1 MLTRTNH
8 VIRTSQL
15 LRASVLLHPHVR
27 FTTTAHR
34 NMGKNN
40 KKKSNITPA
49 ETYLRLPPLAD
60 ASLADQPI
68 IDTHTHLVSTFST
81 YRSKYKDGTLY
92 TIHDFVREMYR
103 DRNVKAIVDVWCEAP
118 VLMAWR
124 ELADSALT
132 VEDREQ
138 KWGGVDYWFVMGE
151 LSDCALSSIPSL
163 RDDTDRRSPVCIGSD
178 VSYGSELIILPGTM
192 RSHTMMQLR
201 LPCMLLRFLMVTM
214 IQFESFFSLEAM
226 AHPRCVGWGEMG
238 LDYHYDNSPRAIQQ
252 EVFIRQLNHAVRLGK
267 PLTIHTREAEA
278 DTERIL
284 MEHVP
289 ADHKVLP
296 VIALVTDSRG

>member
-1 MLTRTNH
+1 
-8 VIRTSQL
+8 
-15 LRASVLLHPHVR
+15 
-27 FTTTAHR
+27 
-34 NMGKNN
+34 MGKNN
-40 KKKSNITPA
+40 KKKSNIIPA

-81 YRSKYKDGTLY
+81 YRSKYKNGTLY
-92 TIHDFVREMYR
+92 TIYDFVREMYR

-118 VLMAWR
+118 VLMTWR

-132 VEDREQ
+132 AEDREQ

-151 LSDCALSSIPSL
+151 LFNRALSLILAL
-163 RDDTDRRSPVCIGSD
+163 RDDSDRRSPVCIGSD
-178 VSYGSELIILPGTM
+178 VSHGSELIILPGTM
-192 RSHTMMQLR
+192 RNHTTMQLR
-201 LPCMLLRFLMVTM
+201 LPCMFLHFLIVPVTL
-214 IQFESFFSLEAM
+214 FESFSLEAM

-238 LDYHYDNSPRAIQQ
+238 LDYHYNNSPRAIQQ

-296 VIALVTDSRG
+296 AIALVTDSRG

>member
-1 MLTRTNH
+1 
-8 VIRTSQL
+8 
-15 LRASVLLHPHVR
+15 
-27 FTTTAHR
+27 
-34 NMGKNN
+34 MGKNN
-40 KKKSNITPA
+40 KKKSNIIPA

-81 YRSKYKDGTLY
+81 YRSKYKNGTLY

-151 LSDCALSSIPSL
+151 LSNYALSSIPSL
-163 RDDTDRRSPVCIGSD
+163 RDDSDRRSPVCIGSD
-178 VSYGSELIILPGTM
+178 VSYGSELISNPPRHDAKSYNDAVEASMYVTAFPYCPDDLI
-192 RSHTMMQLR
+192 RV
-201 LPCMLLRFLMVTM
+201 FL
-214 IQFESFFSLEAM
+214 
-226 AHPRCVGWGEMG
+226 
-238 LDYHYDNSPRAIQQ
+238 
-252 EVFIRQLNHAVRLGK
+252 
-267 PLTIHTREAEA
+267 
-278 DTERIL
+278 
-284 MEHVP
+284 
-289 ADHKVLP
+289 
-296 VIALVTDSRG
+296 ALKRWPTHDA